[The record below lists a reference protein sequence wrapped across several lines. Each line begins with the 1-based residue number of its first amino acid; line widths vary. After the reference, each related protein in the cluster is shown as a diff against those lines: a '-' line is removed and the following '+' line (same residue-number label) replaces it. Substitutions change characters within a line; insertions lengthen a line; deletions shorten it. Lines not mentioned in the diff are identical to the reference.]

1 MRLPGARWEDTSAYL
16 NTYFQPGGGGMRN
29 EDLVEDFAT
38 DHADFET
45 NKAGDDGYHKVR
57 SAPSSCRVC

>member
-1 MRLPGARWEDTSAYL
+1 MRS
-16 NTYFQPGGGGMRN
+16 

-45 NKAGDDGYHKVR
+45 NKAGDEGYRKVR
-57 SAPSSCRVC
+57 SAPSSDA